1 MTQRQAGL
9 LQPGGQNVGQAMD
22 TPGDALQPLWAVV
35 HRVQAGDV
43 GQQHLRGTDI
53 RVGLLAADMLLAGLH
68 RHAQRG
74 VAGGIAGN
82 ADDAARHRTFKLVA
96 AGEEGGVRAAVAHRH
111 TEALRGAEH
120 HVGALLARRGQQ
132 HQGHDVGG
140 HAGDDFARF
149 QFGQQ
154 RAVVVQFAGGTHL
167 LQQHAEHAVQ
177 FQHFFRF
184 IDDDVEAEGFG
195 AGAHHVQRLRMHVVS
210 HEEAVGVFQLAGA
223 FGQGHRFSGG
233 GGFIQQRSGSQIQAG
248 QIEGHGLEVQQRFQ
262 AALRH
267 FRLIRG
273 ISGVPTRIFQHVA
286 QDHRRRQ
293 HGAVAHADIGFVA
306 LILRGDRLQLS
317 QRLVFGR
324 RVADRRRPRQLNVR
338 RHDLLDQRAERASA
352 HRCQQ
357 LLALFRRRAD
367 VAFNER
373 FAVFELAEC
382 LSHCYKFLNACVIR
396 DIA

>member
-1 MTQRQAGL
+1 MQ
-9 LQPGGQNVGQAMD
+9 
-22 TPGDALQPLWAVV
+22 
-35 HRVQAGDV
+35 
-43 GQQHLRGTDI
+43 
-53 RVGLLAADMLLAGLH
+53 LAG
-68 RHAQRG
+68 
-74 VAGGIAGN
+74 
-82 ADDAARHRTFKLVA
+82 
-96 AGEEGGVRAAVAHRH
+96 
-111 TEALRGAEH
+111 GA
-120 HVGALLARRGQQ
+120 
-132 HQGHDVGG
+132 
-140 HAGDDFARF
+140 
-149 QFGQQ
+149 
-154 RAVVVQFAGGTHL
+154 HL

-177 FQHFFRF
+177 LQHFFRF

-195 AGAHHVQRLRMHVVS
+195 AGPHHVQRLRMHVVS
-210 HEEAVGVFQLAGA
+210 HEEAIGVFQLAGA
-223 FGQGHRFSGG
+223 FGQGHRFGGG
-233 GGFIQQRSGSQIQAG
+233 GGFIQQRSGSQIRAG

-267 FRLIRG
+267 LRLIRG

-357 LLALFRRRAD
+357 LPGVVPQKSRCG
-367 VAFNER
+367 VQ
-373 FAVFELAEC
+373 
-382 LSHCYKFLNACVIR
+382 
-396 DIA
+396 